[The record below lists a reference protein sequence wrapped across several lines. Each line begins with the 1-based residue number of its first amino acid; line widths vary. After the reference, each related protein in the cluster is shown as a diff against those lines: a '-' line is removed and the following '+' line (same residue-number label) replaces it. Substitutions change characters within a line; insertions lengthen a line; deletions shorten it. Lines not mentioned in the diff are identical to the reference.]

1 VLADQI
7 IQNKKLERENIT
19 AKRKK
24 KQEDTDDLMNFPN
37 GMARRGS
44 AWFGTVRFGLAR

>member
-1 VLADQI
+1 MLADQI

-24 KQEDTDDLMNFPN
+24 KQDDMDDLISV
-37 GMARRGS
+37 ARRGS
-44 AWFGTVRFGLAR
+44 AWFGTVRFGLAG